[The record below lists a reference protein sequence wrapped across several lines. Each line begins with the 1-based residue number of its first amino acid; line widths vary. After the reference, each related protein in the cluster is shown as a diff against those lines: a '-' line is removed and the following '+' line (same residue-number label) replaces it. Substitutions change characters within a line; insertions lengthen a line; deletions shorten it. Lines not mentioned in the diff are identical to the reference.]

1 MAIVKSPTQ
10 IREEQAQGLLSLSL
24 LKDII
29 ARVDEDKVN
38 LKNVVVHLNGIL
50 ERFYEPQDTQLST
63 AEKLKRNILILV
75 KNKCDSISSEP
86 RCNVHDIAED
96 TKTLCESIVLEVKAL
111 GIPMWKSANDKSVNV
126 NTTVTQSQEQKQNQ
140 QQDFVVRI
148 LLEAAQDELTGK
160 QRKELLAVAEQTK
173 DPKQAR
179 KGMME
184 KLKSFGEDV
193 AANIVAII
201 LTNSQVWQ
209 HLGSLL

>member
-1 MAIVKSPTQ
+1 MAIVKFPTQ
-10 IREEQAQGLLSLSL
+10 RGEELAQGFISL

-38 LKNVVVHLNGIL
+38 LKNVVVQLNGIL

-63 AEKLKRNILILV
+63 ADKLKRYILILE
-75 KNKCDSISSEP
+75 KKKCDSISSEP

-96 TKTLCESIVLEVKAL
+96 TKVLCDSIISEVKAL
-111 GIPMWKSANDKSVNV
+111 GIPMRKSANDKSVNV

-140 QQDFVVRI
+140 QQGVVVSI

-179 KGMME
+179 KSILN

-193 AANIVAII
+193 AANIVANI
-201 LTNSQVWQ
+201 LTNPHIWQ
-209 HLGSLL
+209 NLRSLL